1 VAEIEGN
8 IDQPRVKAR
17 FEEAKLRNLSS
28 QDWTGRFNGS
38 KSTPVRPDN
47 HYYGQFNTA
56 SCKCFV
62 WGGDNVISQL
72 SEHLAYKGQECQAT
86 ILVQKGAPLNLL
98 LGTDVLAVL
107 WWYHRMVER

>member
-1 VAEIEGN
+1 MAGIEGN

-47 HYYGQFNTA
+47 HYYGQSNTVF
-56 SCKCFV
+56 C
-62 WGGDNVISQL
+62 
-72 SEHLAYKGQECQAT
+72 
-86 ILVQKGAPLNLL
+86 
-98 LGTDVLAVL
+98 VL
-107 WWYHRMVER
+107 